1 MKILM
6 YLFFVCCVTTVQG
19 QYNTPDTTGAVTVE
33 EAIAIGLRD
42 NQSVQGA
49 RYAVEA
55 NRSMK
60 RTSSDI
66 GKLSVQGMFGQYNSY
81 AKEDNNFT
89 LTHTIPFPTLLAA
102 RASHG
107 EAVIKSSQFTQTSV
121 ENELVMKIKSA
132 WYHLAY
138 LHAYRVWLLKQDSLL
153 KSFARAASVR
163 QRTGET
169 TLLEKVTVESH
180 AQQNSLEVKQNEADI
195 GILQKQLQTLL
206 YHSTPVDTKQSEL
219 QPRQMPTPD
228 SASLVSNPQL
238 QWYRQQT
245 VVAEQEKA
253 VQRSAMA
260 PDLTVGYFNQTLI
273 GTQRA
278 ENSTELATGN
288 HRFQGFQ
295 VGISIPLWF
304 RPHTAK
310 IKAAEYSRLSAQS
323 RYDQEQKNF
332 ESELASRAQEAM
344 KLRESLQYYHETALP
359 QADLILTQGD
369 KAYTHGEIGYIEYLQ
384 AVRTASS
391 LRIGY
396 LQTLNDYNQAVITLE
411 FILGQR

>member
-1 MKILM
+1 MKTLM
-6 YLFFVCCVTTVQG
+6 YLFLVCCITTAQA
-19 QYNTPDTTGAVTVE
+19 QHSKPDTAMAVTVE
-33 EAIAIGLRD
+33 EAVAIGLRD

-55 NRSMK
+55 SRSMK
-60 RTSSDI
+60 QTSSDI
-66 GKLSVQGMFGQYNSY
+66 GKLSVHGMFGQYNSY
-81 AKEDNNFT
+81 AKGDNNFT
-89 LTHTIPFPTLLAA
+89 LTQTIPFPTLLAA

-107 EAVIKSSQFTQTSV
+107 EAVVKSSQLTQTTV
-121 ENELVMKIKSA
+121 ENELAMKIKSA

-138 LHAYRVWLLKQDSLL
+138 LHEYHGWLLKQDSLL
-153 KSFARAASVR
+153 KNFSRAASIR

-169 TLLEKVTVESH
+169 TLLEKVTAESQ
-180 AQQNSLEVKQNEADI
+180 AQQTSLEVKQNEADI
-195 GILQKQLQTLL
+195 GIVQKQLQTLL
-206 YHSTPVDTKQSEL
+206 HYPTPVDTRRSGL

-228 SASLVSNPQL
+228 SAALVSNPQL
-238 QWYRQQT
+238 QWYKQQT
-245 VVAEQEKA
+245 VVAAKEKA
-253 VQRSAMA
+253 VQRSAMM
-260 PDLTVGYFNQTLI
+260 PDLTVGYFNQSLI
-273 GTQRA
+273 GTPLA
-278 ENSTELATGN
+278 ENNAALATGS

-295 VGISIPLWF
+295 VGISIPFWF

-323 RYDQEQKNF
+323 RYEQEQKNF

-344 KLRESLQYYHETALP
+344 KLRESLQYYQGTALP
-359 QADLILTQGD
+359 QADLILTQAD
-369 KAYTHGEIGYIEYLQ
+369 KAYIHGEIGYIEYLQ